1 MGCIIYDGRRKYMI
15 DGQLMVKDITEKWG
29 LTIWVV
35 RILCVEGKFEG
46 ATKFIDMWVMS
57 FEVVKPTD
65 SRVTTEEYKN

>member
-1 MGCIIYDGRRKYMI
+1 MI

-35 RILCVEGKFEG
+35 RTLCVEGKFEG
-46 ATKFIDMWVMS
+46 ATKFIDMRVMS

-65 SRVTTEEYKN
+65 SRVITEEYKN